1 MKKKIVI
8 YASKTCQYCDQVKK
22 NLTES
27 SIKFTEI
34 DIIEYKDVWNDV
46 KDLTATPITPTI
58 KINNEFLLPGRD
70 FVNPQNLIEIISNF
84 KDSQYDNSHRV
95 LELVKTLNYNTF
107 TAFNRLSTALQQIE
121 NKLNTE
127 ENGNKRNS

>member
-1 MKKKIVI
+1 MNKKITI
-8 YASKTCQYCDQVKK
+8 YTSKTCRYCDKVKK
-22 NLTES
+22 SLTES

-84 KDSQYDNSHRV
+84 KDSQYDSSHRV

-107 TAFNRLSTALQQIE
+107 TAFNRLSVALQQIE
-121 NKLNTE
+121 NKLTDEETE
-127 ENGNKRNS
+127 KE